1 VPIRKA
7 RHPVWLGAALVA
19 LALVAWTAWGRQAP
33 DVQVTTAQVSTG
45 PIVRRIIATA
55 ILQPVTTVDVATQ
68 VSGTIQSIEV
78 DAHAIVRTGQVLARL
93 DPTLFNAQ
101 LDEAQAALKHARA
114 IEASLGTAVEDAQ
127 RALARAEQLAARQL
141 IAQSDLDAART
152 AVGEATAEAT
162 AGALQAIDAASA
174 VDQARQAL
182 AQTIISSPVGGI
194 VVGRNASV
202 GQTVGATLE
211 SPVLFNIATDLTH
224 LEMQIDVDEAD
235 AGEVQ
240 PGEPATFEV
249 ESYRHE
255 TFEGW
260 VAAAGFTTRIEV
272 SNPDERLRPGM
283 TATVVLNGSRREH
296 ALRIPNTALAF
307 HPPADVVDALGET
320 GDVPLVTGETHM
332 RQVWEYDGRQLTPI
346 EVHAG
351 LADDEWTEV
360 VDGALQ
366 AGEALVT
373 NASLRTGRRR

>member
-1 VPIRKA
+1 M
-7 RHPVWLGAALVA
+7 WLGAELVV
-19 LALVAWTAWGRQAP
+19 LVLGAWIAWRGRQAP
-33 DVQVTTAQVSTG
+33 ELQVTTARVSTG
-45 PIVRRIIATA
+45 PIVRRIIATG
-55 ILQPVTTVDVATQ
+55 ILRAVATVEVAAR
-68 VSGTIQSIEV
+68 VSGTIQSVEV
-78 DAHAIVRTGQVLARL
+78 DAHAIVHTGQVLARL

-101 LDEAQAALKHARA
+101 LDEAEAVLKHARV

-127 RALARAEQLAARQL
+127 RALARAGQLAARQL

-194 VVGRNASV
+194 VVGRNAGV

-235 AGEVQ
+235 AAEVQ
-240 PGEPATFEV
+240 AGEPATFEV

-255 TFEGW
+255 TFEGR
-260 VAAAGFTTRIEV
+260 VAAAAGFTTRIEV

-373 NASLRTGRRR
+373 NASLRTGQRR

>member
-1 VPIRKA
+1 M
-7 RHPVWLGAALVA
+7 WLGAELVV
-19 LALVAWTAWGRQAP
+19 LVLGAWIAWRGRQAP
-33 DVQVTTAQVSTG
+33 ELQVTTARVSTG
-45 PIVRRIIATA
+45 PIVRRIIATG
-55 ILQPVTTVDVATQ
+55 ILRPVATVEVAAR
-68 VSGTIQSIEV
+68 VSGTIQSVEV

-93 DPTLFNAQ
+93 DPALFNAQ
-101 LDEAQAALKHARA
+101 LDEAQAALKHARV

-127 RALARAEQLAARQL
+127 RALARAGQLAARQL

-182 AQTIISSPVGGI
+182 AQTIISSPVGGF
-194 VVGRNASV
+194 VVGRNVGV

-235 AGEVQ
+235 AAEVQ
-240 PGEPATFEV
+240 AGEPATFEV

-255 TFEGW
+255 TFEGR
-260 VAAAGFTTRIEV
+260 VAAAAGFTTRIEV

-373 NASLRTGRRR
+373 NASLRTGQRR